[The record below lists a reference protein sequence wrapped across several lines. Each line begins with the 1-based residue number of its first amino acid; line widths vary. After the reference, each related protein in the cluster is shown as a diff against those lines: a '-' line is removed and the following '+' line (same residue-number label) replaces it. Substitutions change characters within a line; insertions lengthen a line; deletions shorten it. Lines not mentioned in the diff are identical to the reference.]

1 MATALAYEQF
11 DSVAD
16 DNCDARIRAFC
27 GRHGGL
33 VWRTS
38 SSSRPALRRML
49 DVSP

>member
-16 DNCDARIRAFC
+16 DDCDARIRTAKLA
-27 GRHGGL
+27 RL
-33 VWRTS
+33 
-38 SSSRPALRRML
+38 ALRRMP